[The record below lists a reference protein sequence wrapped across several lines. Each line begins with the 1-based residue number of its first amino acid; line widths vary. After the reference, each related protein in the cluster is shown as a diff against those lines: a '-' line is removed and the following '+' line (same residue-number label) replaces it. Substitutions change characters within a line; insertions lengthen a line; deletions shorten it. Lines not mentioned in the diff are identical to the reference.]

1 MRVLLLAAP
10 LGRLGQGEG
19 GGGRL
24 GAGVGGGGGLLV
36 GRERQK
42 KEKTK
47 GQNGESRGTDELN
60 IVINGLIR

>member
-10 LGRLGQGEG
+10 LRRLGQGGRG
-19 GGGRL
+19 GGGGWGL
-24 GAGVGGGGGLLV
+24 GGGGGGLLV
-36 GRERQK
+36 RRERQK